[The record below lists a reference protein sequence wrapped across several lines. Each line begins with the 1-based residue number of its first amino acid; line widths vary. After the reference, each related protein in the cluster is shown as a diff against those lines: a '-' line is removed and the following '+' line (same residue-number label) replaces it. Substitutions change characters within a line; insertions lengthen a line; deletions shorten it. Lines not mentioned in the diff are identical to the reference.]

1 MMRKQFITRC
11 SAFSLLSAAVFLWL
25 CAACTQADIVVPE
38 PGGVQTEVKDVPL
51 SVSNLDMSVEVESR
65 SIATGGPE
73 ADTKNPNPFRRVGL
87 FVTKEA
93 DGSVYQSDN
102 STQVFDYNA
111 GGKIWVKDSGYAP
124 VLLSADKAVVYAFS
138 PAEQADR
145 VSLSGDPQVPLMAV
159 TVLSRQTFNFDT
171 ADAPAD
177 VADDVQWQTD
187 QDDYFYGVGT
197 EKPDR
202 WNPAVSLT
210 VSHALAK
217 VSFRILEADGGKLF
231 EGRSVRKIVLR
242 SADKL
247 QEAKVDGDAVLNL
260 KTGEL
265 SGTTAVDTLAF
276 VSGGN
281 MRAIGTNIA
290 EADAATVP
298 VQAFG
303 LVIPTVDASVA
314 LELTLDDG
322 RLFTISPDADPT
334 LPTTWEKGR
343 NYIYTI
349 RITPQG
355 VEIANVKVTDWTDGG
370 ETDVPVAE

>member
-1 MMRKQFITRC
+1 MRKQFITRC

-38 PGGVQTEVKDVPL
+38 PGGGQTEVKNVPL
-51 SVSNLDMSVEVESR
+51 LVNNLNMSVEIESR

-73 ADTKNPNPFRRVGL
+73 ADAKNPNPFRRVGL

-102 STQVFDYNA
+102 PTQVFAYNT
-111 GGKIWVKDSGYAP
+111 GGKTWEKESGYAP

-138 PAEQADR
+138 PADKVDK
-145 VSLSGDPQVPLMAV
+145 VSLSGDPLALLMSGV
-159 TVLSRQTFNFDT
+159 TVLSKQTFNFDT
-171 ADAPAD
+171 ADPPAD
-177 VADDVQWQTD
+177 VAADVQWQTD

-202 WNPAVSLT
+202 WNPEVSLT

-217 VSFRILEADGGKLF
+217 VSFRILEADGGSLF
-231 EGRSVRKIVLR
+231 VGRSVQKVLLR
-242 SADKL
+242 SVGKL
-247 QEAKVDGDAVLNL
+247 QEATAGGDAVLNL

-265 SGTTAVDTLAF
+265 SGTTVVDTLAF

-281 MRAIGTNIA
+281 RRAIGTNIA

-303 LVIPTVDASVA
+303 LVIPTADASVT

-322 RLFTISPDADPT
+322 RLFTIRPDADPT

-349 RITPQG
+349 RMTPQG
-355 VEIANVKVTDWTDGG
+355 VEVANVEVTDWTDGG